1 MYDHTSIVERIL
13 WRCRIMFQLAL
24 PYLRYVSPKSV
35 LDFEAEI
42 KLTSL
47 KVEIGVQIRCPFYQ
61 PSGSELSRQIVL
73 RQMPGSNQSSMWTR
87 MVSIDCHNPS
97 NYRLKYSPLT
107 AGSDLFK

>member
-73 RQMPGSNQSSMWTR
+73 RQMPGSNQSSQKR
-87 MVSIDCHNPS
+87 FPSLSLAGVNHIACSALAICPSSIED
-97 NYRLKYSPLT
+97 
-107 AGSDLFK
+107 